1 MTARTPKPQDGAATP
16 PARHTQL
23 RDRELQRRRSAMLSA
38 VRTLIRKGG
47 VQAVTMRS
55 VADAIGASTTMVYS
69 LFPDKAALISHALER
84 DFVQLSRRLLD
95 AAGTSGTA
103 AERLRRVSYAY
114 ASHALEHPLQYRL
127 LFMEQRPL
135 TTIENSGIE
144 YGNLSEDA
152 YALLCGLVQA
162 LASEQGRDLSA
173 QEIQTAA
180 QIIWE
185 GVHGTVALRL
195 STDKDPWFQRL
206 ALDAHLDI
214 LLDVL
219 LAGVATRWASL
230 PAGEPN
236 SGKNTNKRPPAK
248 RK

>member
-103 AERLRRVSYAY
+103 AERLRRVSHAY

-230 PAGEPN
+230 PAGAPN
-236 SGKNTNKRPPAK
+236 SGKNGIKRSPAK

>member
-1 MTARTPKPQDGAATP
+1 MTARTPKPQDGASEP
-16 PARHTQL
+16 RPRSTQL
-23 RDRELQRRRSAMLSA
+23 RDRELQRRRTAMLSA

-84 DFVQLSRRLLD
+84 DFVQLSRRLLN

-103 AERLRRVSYAY
+103 AERLRRVSHAY

-219 LAGVATRWASL
+219 LDGVATRWASL
-230 PAGEPN
+230 PAGAQN
-236 SGKNTNKRPPAK
+236 SGQNANKRPPTK

>member
-1 MTARTPKPQDGAATP
+1 MTARTPKPQDGASVP
-16 PARHTQL
+16 RQRSTQL

-69 LFPDKAALISHALER
+69 LFPDKATLISHALRR
-84 DFVQLSRRLLD
+84 DFTQLTHLLLE
-95 AAGTSGTA
+95 AAG
-103 AERLRRVSYAY
+103 ERGSATERVRRVIHAY
-114 ASHALEHPLQYRL
+114 AKHGLAHPLQYRL

-135 TTIENSGIE
+135 TTIENAGIE

-152 YALLCGLVQA
+152 YALLRGLVQA
-162 LASEQGRDLSA
+162 MASEQGRELPV

-185 GVHGTVALRL
+185 GVHGLVALRL
-195 STDKDPWFQRL
+195 SIDKDSWFQRL
-206 ALDAHLDI
+206 PLDAHLDI

-219 LAGVATRWASL
+219 LTGIATRWASL
-230 PAGEPN
+230 PGAAGKIVKKAK
-236 SGKNTNKRPPAK
+236 SARP
-248 RK
+248 

>member
-1 MTARTPKPQDGAATP
+1 MSRCSNSTAELRADAVLQRKLRSLPNVRSSSTRRPPRSPATATRSPASPTRTARRRQQIELEGIFVQIGLLPNTDWLKGTVELSPRGEIVIDAKGARGQTVP
-16 PARHTQL
+16 SCH
-23 RDRELQRRRSAMLSA
+23 
-38 VRTLIRKGG
+38 G
-47 VQAVTMRS
+47 VFA
-55 VADAIGASTTMVYS
+55 AGDCTTVPY
-69 LFPDKAALISHALER
+69 KQIIIAALPETPRAPR
-84 DFVQLSRRLLD
+84 GRAQ
-95 AAGTSGTA
+95 
-103 AERLRRVSYAY
+103 RLRPPDPR
-114 ASHALEHPLQYRL
+114 
-127 LFMEQRPL
+127 
-135 TTIENSGIE
+135 
-144 YGNLSEDA
+144 
-152 YALLCGLVQA
+152 ALLCGLVQA

-173 QEIQTAA
+173 QEIQNAA

-230 PAGEPN
+230 PAGAQN
-236 SGKNTNKRPPAK
+236 SGKNASNRPPAK

>member
-16 PARHTQL
+16 PPRHTQL

-103 AERLRRVSYAY
+103 AERLRRVSHAY

-135 TTIENSGIE
+135 TTIENAGIE

-162 LASEQGRDLSA
+162 LASEQSRDLSV

-219 LAGVATRWASL
+219 LAGVATRWSSL
-230 PAGEPN
+230 PEGVQN
-236 SGKNTNKRPPAK
+236 SGQNASKRPPAK

>member
-1 MTARTPKPQDGAATP
+1 LTARTPKPQDGAATP

-103 AERLRRVSYAY
+103 AERLRRVSHAY

-236 SGKNTNKRPPAK
+236 SEKNANKRPPAK

>member
-1 MTARTPKPQDGAATP
+1 
-16 PARHTQL
+16 L

-103 AERLRRVSYAY
+103 AERLRRVSHAY

-180 QIIWE
+180 QIILE

-230 PAGEPN
+230 PAGAQN
-236 SGKNTNKRPPAK
+236 SGKNASNRPPAK

>member
-103 AERLRRVSYAY
+103 AERLRLVSHAY

-230 PAGEPN
+230 PAGAQN
-236 SGKNTNKRPPAK
+236 SGKNANKRPPAK

>member
-103 AERLRRVSYAY
+103 AERLRRVSHAY

-230 PAGEPN
+230 PAGAKN
-236 SGKNTNKRPPAK
+236 SGQNANKRPPAK

>member
-1 MTARTPKPQDGAATP
+1 
-16 PARHTQL
+16 
-23 RDRELQRRRSAMLSA
+23 MLSA

-103 AERLRRVSYAY
+103 AERLRRVSHAY

-230 PAGEPN
+230 PAGAQN
-236 SGKNTNKRPPAK
+236 SGKNASKRPPAK

>member
-103 AERLRRVSYAY
+103 AERLRRVSHAY

-230 PAGEPN
+230 PAGAQN
-236 SGKNTNKRPPAK
+236 SGKNASKRPPAK

>member
-16 PARHTQL
+16 PPRHTQL

-103 AERLRRVSYAY
+103 AERLRRVSHAY

-230 PAGEPN
+230 PAGAQN
-236 SGKNTNKRPPAK
+236 SGKNGNKRPPAK

>member
-103 AERLRRVSYAY
+103 AERLRRVSHAY

-236 SGKNTNKRPPAK
+236 SGKNANKRPPAK

>member
-103 AERLRRVSYAY
+103 AERLRRVSHAY

-236 SGKNTNKRPPAK
+236 SGKNGIKRLPAK

>member
-103 AERLRRVSYAY
+103 AERLRRVSHAY

-219 LAGVATRWASL
+219 LAGVAARWASL
-230 PAGEPN
+230 PEGAQN
-236 SGKNTNKRPPAK
+236 SGQNANKRPPAK

>member
-1 MTARTPKPQDGAATP
+1 MTARTPKPQDGASVP
-16 PARHTQL
+16 RQRSTQL

-103 AERLRRVSYAY
+103 AERLRRVSHAY

-236 SGKNTNKRPPAK
+236 SGKNGIKRPPAK

>member
-103 AERLRRVSYAY
+103 AERLRRVSHAY

-230 PAGEPN
+230 PAGAQN
-236 SGKNTNKRPPAK
+236 SGKNANKRPPAK

>member
-103 AERLRRVSYAY
+103 AERLRRVSHAY

-230 PAGEPN
+230 PAGAQN

>member
-16 PARHTQL
+16 PPRHTQL

-103 AERLRRVSYAY
+103 AERLRRVSHAY

-230 PAGEPN
+230 PAGAQN
-236 SGKNTNKRPPAK
+236 SGKNANKRPPAK

>member
-103 AERLRRVSYAY
+103 AERLRRVSHAY

-236 SGKNTNKRPPAK
+236 SGKNGNKRPPEK

>member
-103 AERLRRVSYAY
+103 AERLRRVSHAY

-230 PAGEPN
+230 PAGAPN
-236 SGKNTNKRPPAK
+236 SDKNGNKRPPAK

>member
-16 PARHTQL
+16 PPRHTQL

-103 AERLRRVSYAY
+103 AERLRRVSHAY

-230 PAGEPN
+230 PAGAPN
-236 SGKNTNKRPPAK
+236 SGKNGNKRPPAK

>member
-103 AERLRRVSYAY
+103 AERLRRVSHAY

-230 PAGEPN
+230 PAGAPN
-236 SGKNTNKRPPAK
+236 SDKNANKRPPAK

>member
-1 MTARTPKPQDGAATP
+1 
-16 PARHTQL
+16 
-23 RDRELQRRRSAMLSA
+23 
-38 VRTLIRKGG
+38 
-47 VQAVTMRS
+47 
-55 VADAIGASTTMVYS
+55 
-69 LFPDKAALISHALER
+69 
-84 DFVQLSRRLLD
+84 
-95 AAGTSGTA
+95 
-103 AERLRRVSYAY
+103 
-114 ASHALEHPLQYRL
+114 
-127 LFMEQRPL
+127 MEQRPL

-214 LLDVL
+214 EAAATLFVGSIQGLVIQALFAGDVQ
-219 LAGVATRWASL
+219 AIQRNAPGVFATYLRGISRGT
-230 PAGEPN
+230 P
-236 SGKNTNKRPPAK
+236 
-248 RK
+248 

>member
-1 MTARTPKPQDGAATP
+1 MTARTPKPQDGASEP
-16 PARHTQL
+16 RPRSTQL
-23 RDRELQRRRSAMLSA
+23 RDRELQRRRTAMLSA

-47 VQAVTMRS
+47 AQAVTMRS

-69 LFPDKAALISHALER
+69 LFPDKATLISHALKR
-84 DFVQLSRRLLD
+84 DFTELSRLLLE
-95 AAGTSGTA
+95 AAGDSGSAT
-103 AERLRRVSYAY
+103 ERVRRVALAY
-114 ASHALEHPLQYRL
+114 AKHGLAHPLQYRL

-135 TTIENSGIE
+135 TTIKNSGIE

-219 LAGVATRWASL
+219 LTGIATRWASL
-230 PAGEPN
+230 PGAAEKMVKKAK
-236 SGKNTNKRPPAK
+236 SARP
-248 RK
+248 

>member
-23 RDRELQRRRSAMLSA
+23 RDRELQRRRSAMLSV

-69 LFPDKAALISHALER
+69 LFPDKATLISHALKR
-84 DFVQLSRRLLD
+84 DFTELSRLLLE
-95 AAGTSGTA
+95 AAGDSGSAT
-103 AERLRRVSYAY
+103 ERVRRVALAY
-114 ASHALEHPLQYRL
+114 AKHGLAHPLQYRL

-135 TTIENSGIE
+135 TTIENAGIE

-162 LASEQGRDLSA
+162 MASERGLDSPA
-173 QEIQTAA
+173 QEIQTVA

-185 GVHGTVALRL
+185 GMHGLVALRL
-195 STDKDPWFQRL
+195 TIDQDPWFQRL
-206 ALDAHLDI
+206 PLDEHLNI

-219 LAGVATRWASL
+219 LTGIDARWAHL
-230 PAGEPN
+230 PGA
-236 SGKNTNKRPPAK
+236 SKNTAK
-248 RK
+248 KASSARK

>member
-16 PARHTQL
+16 PPRHTQL

-103 AERLRRVSYAY
+103 AERLRRVSHAY

-230 PAGEPN
+230 PAGAPN
-236 SGKNTNKRPPAK
+236 SDKNGNKRPPAK

>member
-103 AERLRRVSYAY
+103 AERLRRVSHAY

-230 PAGEPN
+230 PVGEPN
-236 SGKNTNKRPPAK
+236 SGKNANKRPPAK